1 MRLPKKQKI
10 IQVKEIKL
18 RPGTDEN
25 DYQVKMRNIKRF
37 IEDGDKVKVTLR
49 FRGREM
55 AYTESGRNLLMK
67 YFIGADHAG
76 IEIKAFVKDLFEQ
89 RGHEVEDLGPYNKDR
104 VDYPDFAAKVCKKV
118 LENSGSMGILIC
130 GSGIGMSMAA
140 NKFDGIRAAL
150 CHNEYSA
157 RMARKHNDANVLC
170 LGERVSGEGMIEA
183 IIKAWDKA
191 EFEEG
196 RHTQRVEKINALS
209 KIGNCRA

>member
-1 MRLPKKQKI
+1 MADWQVYLMMTAIVVAMLLGKK
-10 IQVKEIKL
+10 
-18 RPGTDEN
+18 
-25 DYQVKMRNIKRF
+25 
-37 IEDGDKVKVTLR
+37 
-49 FRGREM
+49 
-55 AYTESGRNLLMK
+55 LM
-67 YFIGADHAG
+67 FFDS
-76 IEIKAFVKDLFEQ
+76 
-89 RGHEVEDLGPYNKDR
+89 NK
-104 VDYPDFAAKVCKKV
+104 K
-118 LENSGSMGILIC
+118 NSGSMGILIC